1 MSANTINL
9 SIVGMSCAG
18 CVSSVEGAL
27 SSATGVTLATVNFAD
42 HTASVVGEASADS
55 LIRAVKNAGYD
66 ATQLLAS
73 YDQQIIDKEQ
83 EDYIYYQNLL
93 KKSAAAALLGFP
105 LFVLGLFDV
114 LPILGN
120 TLGQVFWSV
129 IGILTLLVMIYSGKH
144 YYQGAYKSIIIR
156 NANMDTL
163 IALGTGVAWVYSM
176 LVVLLMDYLP
186 IDSRHVYFEATV
198 IIIALINLGSALE
211 SKARGKTS
219 HAIKK
224 LIGLQ
229 PKTATLIRNGQEL
242 KLPIE
247 QVGLSETIKVY
258 PGEKIPVDGV
268 LIEGSSIVDESMLT
282 GEPMPT
288 LKSVGD
294 EVATGTVNTTG
305 SFLFS
310 STRIGRDTV
319 LANIIEMVRT
329 AQGSKPSIGRLVDKI
344 SAVFVPAV
352 LVISIITFLIWF
364 NLGPNLTYAIIASVT
379 VLIIACPCAL
389 GLATPISIMV
399 GVGKAAQAGILIRNG
414 DALQQAGKLNT
425 IVLDKTGTITE
436 GRPVVTDIMSLNKFS
451 DEQCMSMAA
460 SIESYSEHP
469 LAQAIVGYAKK
480 HKLSTNKVKEF
491 NSTTGQGVSAII
503 DDHFVLFGNERL
515 MFSHDIVIDKL
526 QDEAELRSNEAK
538 TPIYLAIDNEPASV
552 ITVSDPIKSDSKA
565 AIDKMQKQGLKV
577 VLLSGDN
584 EITANAIA
592 RLVNISE
599 VFSNVSPEDK
609 ANKVKQLQSNG
620 NIVGMVGD
628 GINDAPALVTADVG
642 FAIGTGTD
650 VAIESADI
658 TLMRGSLL
666 SIPEAINI
674 SKYTVSNIKQNLLGA
689 FIYNTLG
696 IPIAAGILFPLFGVL
711 LNPMLAGAAMAL
723 SSLTVVSNANRL
735 RRIKTGVS

>member
-1 MSANTINL
+1 
-9 SIVGMSCAG
+9 MSCAG

-389 GLATPISIMV
+389 GLATPISIMA

>member
-1 MSANTINL
+1 
-9 SIVGMSCAG
+9 
-18 CVSSVEGAL
+18 
-27 SSATGVTLATVNFAD
+27 
-42 HTASVVGEASADS
+42 
-55 LIRAVKNAGYD
+55 
-66 ATQLLAS
+66 
-73 YDQQIIDKEQ
+73 
-83 EDYIYYQNLL
+83 
-93 KKSAAAALLGFP
+93 
-105 LFVLGLFDV
+105 
-114 LPILGN
+114 
-120 TLGQVFWSV
+120 
-129 IGILTLLVMIYSGKH
+129 
-144 YYQGAYKSIIIR
+144 
-156 NANMDTL
+156 
-163 IALGTGVAWVYSM
+163 
-176 LVVLLMDYLP
+176 
-186 IDSRHVYFEATV
+186 
-198 IIIALINLGSALE
+198 
-211 SKARGKTS
+211 
-219 HAIKK
+219 
-224 LIGLQ
+224 
-229 PKTATLIRNGQEL
+229 
-242 KLPIE
+242 
-247 QVGLSETIKVY
+247 
-258 PGEKIPVDGV
+258 
-268 LIEGSSIVDESMLT
+268 
-282 GEPMPT
+282 
-288 LKSVGD
+288 
-294 EVATGTVNTTG
+294 
-305 SFLFS
+305 
-310 STRIGRDTV
+310 
-319 LANIIEMVRT
+319 
-329 AQGSKPSIGRLVDKI
+329 
-344 SAVFVPAV
+344 
-352 LVISIITFLIWF
+352 
-364 NLGPNLTYAIIASVT
+364 
-379 VLIIACPCAL
+379 
-389 GLATPISIMV
+389 
-399 GVGKAAQAGILIRNG
+399 
-414 DALQQAGKLNT
+414 
-425 IVLDKTGTITE
+425 
-436 GRPVVTDIMSLNKFS
+436 
-451 DEQCMSMAA
+451 MAA

-480 HKLSTNKVKEF
+480 QKLSTNKVKEF

>member
-1 MSANTINL
+1 
-9 SIVGMSCAG
+9 
-18 CVSSVEGAL
+18 
-27 SSATGVTLATVNFAD
+27 
-42 HTASVVGEASADS
+42 
-55 LIRAVKNAGYD
+55 
-66 ATQLLAS
+66 
-73 YDQQIIDKEQ
+73 
-83 EDYIYYQNLL
+83 
-93 KKSAAAALLGFP
+93 
-105 LFVLGLFDV
+105 
-114 LPILGN
+114 
-120 TLGQVFWSV
+120 
-129 IGILTLLVMIYSGKH
+129 
-144 YYQGAYKSIIIR
+144 
-156 NANMDTL
+156 
-163 IALGTGVAWVYSM
+163 
-176 LVVLLMDYLP
+176 
-186 IDSRHVYFEATV
+186 
-198 IIIALINLGSALE
+198 
-211 SKARGKTS
+211 
-219 HAIKK
+219 
-224 LIGLQ
+224 
-229 PKTATLIRNGQEL
+229 
-242 KLPIE
+242 
-247 QVGLSETIKVY
+247 
-258 PGEKIPVDGV
+258 
-268 LIEGSSIVDESMLT
+268 MLT

-352 LVISIITFLIWF
+352 LVTSIITFLIWF

-389 GLATPISIMV
+389 GLATPISIMA

>member
-352 LVISIITFLIWF
+352 LVTSIITFLIWF

-389 GLATPISIMV
+389 GLATPISIMA

>member
-352 LVISIITFLIWF
+352 LVTSIITFLIWF

-389 GLATPISIMV
+389 GLATPISIMA

-599 VFSNVSPEDK
+599 VFSNVSPKDK